1 MMESVKQ
8 WFQDW
13 SDACEYAKECAPDFS
28 FLSSFAFGEPY
39 TALISIAGVCWLV
52 WAFNERAIKRKA
64 ARLRARAV
72 KAESCAESRD
82 AALRDMT
89 RAPVE
94 EDKKEKLAA

>member
-1 MMESVKQ
+1 MESVKQ

-39 TALISIAGVCWLV
+39 TALFSIAAVCWLV
-52 WAFNERAIKRKA
+52 WALNERAIKRKA
-64 ARLRARAV
+64 ARLQARAV
-72 KAESCAESRD
+72 KADSCAETRD
-82 AALRDMT
+82 AALRDVA

>member
-1 MMESVKQ
+1 MESVKQ

-39 TALISIAGVCWLV
+39 TALISIAGVCWLI
-52 WAFNERAIKRKA
+52 WALNERAIKRKA
-64 ARLRARAV
+64 ALLRARAV

-89 RAPVE
+89 RAPGK
-94 EDKKEKLAA
+94 EDKEAKLAA